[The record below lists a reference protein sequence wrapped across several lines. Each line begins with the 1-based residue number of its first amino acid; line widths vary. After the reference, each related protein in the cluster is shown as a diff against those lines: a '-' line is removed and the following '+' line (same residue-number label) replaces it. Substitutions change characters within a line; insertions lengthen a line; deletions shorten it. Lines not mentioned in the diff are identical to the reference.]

1 MILFDKSSQDSF
13 DQCEQYYKEAKDH
26 ACPNLVFMLLGNKTD
41 LESVVSSEQGLEAAH
56 KFGAL
61 YSEISVKDNRNIDLI
76 FEVFA
81 THIAKKS

>member
-1 MILFDKSSQDSF
+1 
-13 DQCEQYYKEAKDH
+13 
-26 ACPNLVFMLLGNKTD
+26 MLLGNKTD